1 MKINIVFAITLFFIS
16 SCSTLAF
23 WSDDK
28 EEETV
33 EPVKLT
39 KIQNQYPIEV
49 EWKRSFNG
57 ENDLGSFVPS
67 FYSDEMIVADPDGNL
82 VSINPSTG
90 KINWEI
96 DLKRNLSAGTASGFG
111 KIIVSDTNGFVIAI
125 DSITKETLW
134 EKSVGGEILINGVI
148 SPSLI
153 IVKNSAGELVAL
165 DSLTGEQKWSFR
177 SQLPALTVRGTG
189 EPIIENNIVY
199 STFDNGR
206 IGAFDLDTGYF
217 LWDGPISFVEGTS
230 ELENLID
237 SDSSPVIA
245 QQLIFA
251 TNYQGRLTAFD
262 LAQKRP
268 VWNAEASSFH
278 SPVIGNN
285 MLMVIQDDGSIL
297 SFSMTNLSPS
307 WSSEEYLRRELS
319 NGSMQNN
326 LMLVG
331 DLEGYIHVINTLTG
345 ITVGR
350 RKVSGNP
357 IVRIVSFRNLAYVI
371 DQESNI
377 VAVSF

>member
-1 MKINIVFAITLFFIS
+1 MKINIVFGITLFFIS

-23 WSDDK
+23 WSDDV
-28 EEETV
+28 EEETA
-33 EPVKLT
+33 EPVRLT

-67 FYSDEMIVADPDGNL
+67 FYSDEMIAADPDGNL

-96 DLKRNLSAGTASGFG
+96 DLQRNLSAGTASGFG
-111 KIIVSDTNGFVIAI
+111 KIMVSDTNGFVIAI
-125 DSITKETLW
+125 DSVTKEILW
-134 EKSVGGEILINGVI
+134 EKSVGGEILANVVI

-189 EPIIENNIVY
+189 EPIIENNIIY

-357 IVRIVSFRNLAYVI
+357 IARIVSFRNLAYVV
-371 DQESNI
+371 DQKSNI

>member
-1 MKINIVFAITLFFIS
+1 MKTHVAFAVTLFFIS

-23 WSDDK
+23 WSDDS
-28 EEETV
+28 EEDIS
-33 EPVKLT
+33 EPIELT
-39 KIQNQYPIEV
+39 KIQNLYPINV
-49 EWKRSFNG
+49 EWKRSFDG
-57 ENDLGSFVPS
+57 ENDLGSFLPS
-67 FYSDEMIVADPDGNL
+67 FYSGEMILADPNGSL
-82 VSINPSTG
+82 LSINPDTGST
-90 KINWEI
+90 IWEV
-96 DLKRNLSAGTASGFG
+96 DLKRDLSAGTASGFG
-111 KIIVSDTNGFVIAI
+111 KIIVADTNGFVIAI
-125 DSITKETLW
+125 DSITQETLW
-134 EKSVGGEILINGVI
+134 EKNIGGEILSNGVI
-148 SPSLI
+148 SASL
-153 IVKNSAGELVAL
+153 VVMKNSVGELVAL

-189 EPIIENNIVY
+189 EPIIENGIVF

-206 IGAFDLDTGYF
+206 LGAFQLDTGYF
-217 LWDGPISFVEGTS
+217 LWDGPIAFVEGTS

-251 TNYQGRLTAFD
+251 TSYQGKLTAFD
-262 LAQKRP
+262 VAQKRP

-285 MLMVIQDDGSIL
+285 MVMVIQDDGTIL

-319 NGSMQNN
+319 NGSMKNN

-331 DLEGYIHVINTLTG
+331 DLEGYIHIINPLTG

-350 RKVSGNP
+350 KKVTGNP
-357 IVRIVSFRNLAYVI
+357 IMSIVTFRNLAYVI

>member
-23 WSDDK
+23 WSDDV
-28 EEETV
+28 EEETA

-57 ENDLGSFVPS
+57 KNDLGSFVPS

-90 KINWEI
+90 KVNWEI

-125 DSITKETLW
+125 DSVTKETLW
-134 EKSVGGEILINGVI
+134 EKSVGGEILTNGVI
-148 SPSLI
+148 SPTLI

-177 SQLPALTVRGTG
+177 SQLPALTVRGTS

-206 IGAFDLDTGYF
+206 IGAFELDTGYF

-285 MLMVIQDDGSIL
+285 MLIVIQDDGSIL

-319 NGSMQNN
+319 NGSMHDN

>member
-23 WSDDK
+23 WSDDS
-28 EEETV
+28 EEEIS

-125 DSITKETLW
+125 DSVTKATLW
-134 EKSVGGEILINGVI
+134 EKNVGGEILSNGVI

-285 MLMVIQDDGSIL
+285 MLMVIQDNGSIL

-319 NGSMQNN
+319 NGSMHEN

-331 DLEGYIHVINTLTG
+331 DFEGYIHVINTLTG

-357 IVRIVSFRNLAYVI
+357 IVSIVSFRNLAYVI

>member
-23 WSDDK
+23 WSDDA
-28 EEETV
+28 EEETA

-134 EKSVGGEILINGVI
+134 EKNVGGEILINGVI

-319 NGSMQNN
+319 NGSMHDN

-357 IVRIVSFRNLAYVI
+357 IVSIVSFRNLAYAI

>member
-16 SCSTLAF
+16 SCSTLGF
-23 WSDDK
+23 WSDDA
-28 EEETV
+28 EEETA

-357 IVRIVSFRNLAYVI
+357 IVSIVSFRNLAYVI

>member
-1 MKINIVFAITLFFIS
+1 
-16 SCSTLAF
+16 
-23 WSDDK
+23 
-28 EEETV
+28 
-33 EPVKLT
+33 
-39 KIQNQYPIEV
+39 
-49 EWKRSFNG
+49 
-57 ENDLGSFVPS
+57 
-67 FYSDEMIVADPDGNL
+67 MIVADPDGNL

-357 IVRIVSFRNLAYVI
+357 IVSIVSFRNLAYVI

>member
-1 MKINIVFAITLFFIS
+1 MKINIVFAIMLFLIS
-16 SCSTLAF
+16 SCSSLVF
-23 WSDDK
+23 WSDDT
-28 EEETV
+28 EEETA

-67 FYSDEMIVADPDGNL
+67 FYSDQMIVADPDGNL
-82 VSINPSTG
+82 VSINPNTG

-96 DLKRNLSAGTASGFG
+96 DLNRNLSAGTASGFG

-125 DSITKETLW
+125 DSVTKETLW
-134 EKSVGGEILINGVI
+134 EKSVGGEILNNGVI

-319 NGSMQNN
+319 NGSMHDN

-357 IVRIVSFRNLAYVI
+357 IVSIVSFRNLAYVI

>member
-23 WSDDK
+23 WSDDS
-28 EEETV
+28 EEEIS

-57 ENDLGSFVPS
+57 ENDLGSFIPS
-67 FYSDEMIVADPDGNL
+67 FYSNEMIVADSSGNL

-90 KINWEI
+90 KINWDI

-125 DSITKETLW
+125 DSVTKETLW
-134 EKSVGGEILINGVI
+134 EKSVGGEVLANGVI

-165 DSLTGEQKWSFR
+165 DSLTGQQKWSFR

-189 EPIIENNIVY
+189 EPIIESNIVY

-206 IGAFDLDTGYF
+206 IGAFELDTGYF

-262 LAQKRP
+262 LAQRRP
-268 VWNAEASSFH
+268 VWNSEASSFH

-285 MLMVIQDDGSIL
+285 MLIVIQDDGSIL
-297 SFSMTNLSPS
+297 SFSMKNLSPS

-319 NGSMQNN
+319 NGSMHNN

-371 DQESNI
+371 DQDSNI

>member
-125 DSITKETLW
+125 DSETKETLW
-134 EKSVGGEILINGVI
+134 EKSVGGEILTNGVI
-148 SPSLI
+148 SPTLI

-165 DSLTGEQKWSFR
+165 DSLTGDQKWSFR

-206 IGAFDLDTGYF
+206 IGAFELDTGYF

-357 IVRIVSFRNLAYVI
+357 IVSIVSFRNLAYVI

>member
-16 SCSTLAF
+16 SCSTLTF
-23 WSDDK
+23 WSSDA
-28 EEETV
+28 EEETA

-96 DLKRNLSAGTASGFG
+96 DLQRNLSAGTASGFG

-125 DSITKETLW
+125 DSITKEILW

-165 DSLTGEQKWSFR
+165 DSLTGQQKWSFR

-206 IGAFDLDTGYF
+206 IGAFELDTGYF

-237 SDSSPVIA
+237 SDSSPIIA

-262 LAQKRP
+262 LAQRRP

-297 SFSMTNLSPS
+297 SFSLTNLSPS

-319 NGSMQNN
+319 NGSMHDN

-357 IVRIVSFRNLAYVI
+357 IVSIVSFRNLAYVI

>member
-1 MKINIVFAITLFFIS
+1 
-16 SCSTLAF
+16 
-23 WSDDK
+23 
-28 EEETV
+28 
-33 EPVKLT
+33 
-39 KIQNQYPIEV
+39 
-49 EWKRSFNG
+49 
-57 ENDLGSFVPS
+57 
-67 FYSDEMIVADPDGNL
+67 MI
-82 VSINPSTG
+82 
-90 KINWEI
+90 
-96 DLKRNLSAGTASGFG
+96 
-111 KIIVSDTNGFVIAI
+111 II
-125 DSITKETLW
+125 
-134 EKSVGGEILINGVI
+134 
-148 SPSLI
+148 
-153 IVKNSAGELVAL
+153 KNSAGELVAL

-319 NGSMQNN
+319 NGSMHDN

-357 IVRIVSFRNLAYVI
+357 IVSIVSFRNLAYVI